1 MFHYPLVRFKYRT
14 VEANDFGLSAEEILA
29 AEDAE
34 LNAWVSLRQ
43 AMLHLRSPWKHLK
56 IPMSRSAPS

>member
-1 MFHYPLVRFKYRT
+1 M
-14 VEANDFGLSAEEILA
+14 EANDFGLSAEEILA

-43 AMLHLRSPWKHLK
+43 ARLLLRSPWKHLK
-56 IPMSRSAPS
+56 ICLAQLLLDFFL